1 MSLMLSSAKINRSL
15 SNLSSSADFP
25 NNAALSP
32 ANSSAPHPSDWIED
46 AQQFYDYLLYRKIV
60 HFLPYSKTAVDRQE
74 VLDIELSSK
83 YSYDQIAAKVGEKLN
98 VDPTHLR
105 FYTVN
110 ATTGAPKAAIKRSLN
125 HTLQTILTP
134 PYTTFGNNN
143 QRVDE
148 MYFEILEMSLSE
160 LDTKKSLR
168 VIWLSE
174 GITKDVSTTCLCL
187 TTAG

>member
-1 MSLMLSSAKINRSL
+1 
-15 SNLSSSADFP
+15 
-25 NNAALSP
+25 
-32 ANSSAPHPSDWIED
+32 
-46 AQQFYDYLLYRKIV
+46 LYRKIV

-74 VLDIELSSK
+74 ALDIELSSK
-83 YSYDQIAAKVGEKLN
+83 YTYDQIAAKVGEKIN

-105 FYTVN
+105 FHTVN
-110 ATTGAPKAAIKRSLN
+110 ATTGAPKAPVKRSLN
-125 HTLQTILTP
+125 HTLQNILTP

-148 MYFEILEMSLSE
+148 LYFEVLEMSLSE

-174 GITKDVSTTCLCL
+174 GITKDVSILD
-187 TTAG
+187 

>member
-1 MSLMLSSAKINRSL
+1 MLCSAKNNRSFT
-15 SNLSSSADFP
+15 SLSSSIDFSS
-25 NNAALSP
+25 NANRSP
-32 ANSSAPHPSDWIED
+32 SHPSAPRPSDLIED

-83 YSYDQIAAKVGEKLN
+83 YSYDQIAAKVGEKIN

-105 FYTVN
+105 FHTVN
-110 ATTGAPKAAIKRSLN
+110 ATTGAPKAPIKRSLN
-125 HTLQTILTP
+125 HTLHTILTP

-148 MYFEILEMSLSE
+148 LYFEVLEMSLSE

-168 VIWLSE
+168 IIWLSE
-174 GITKDVSTTCLCL
+174 GITKDVSISCLCL
-187 TTAG
+187 ITAG